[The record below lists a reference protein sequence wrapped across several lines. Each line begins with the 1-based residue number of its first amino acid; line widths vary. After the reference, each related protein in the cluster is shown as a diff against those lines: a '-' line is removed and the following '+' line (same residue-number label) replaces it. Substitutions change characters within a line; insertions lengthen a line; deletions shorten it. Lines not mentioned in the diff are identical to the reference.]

1 MEVLPNAYIDRGSI
15 VQMETK
21 SKIKKSSLPEL
32 CSMHYNFIIFNFE
45 CTLFLSKFFK
55 NKDHKVTVPKLYE
68 LPVFLRLIYDSLQRV
83 KINNISEPKQFSI
96 SPITYAH
103 NIYRGDKGK
112 KGDEMSSSSR
122 RRNIYEL
129 IQLANIIES
138 ENGEK
143 LLEFS
148 LAKNSLCTLT
158 VYPAFMKFAKQHL
171 ISFSKGCLKIFPA
184 IFTELAKLR
193 KNSRAYAFF
202 IENLYAKCNKCI
214 KGKKAD
220 DEESQSR
227 IKILFFNPLSTHF
240 YTFAEI
246 KDCALKGLKKLGVSE
261 ELLEEFANLISHTK
275 DKKGQS
281 PIMKF
286 MDLPRYLKAISM
298 MIKQSKTE
306 DEIKTFI
313 SSTNGST
320 KQLKLLNRYY
330 EKICHKEAA

>member
-1 MEVLPNAYIDRGSI
+1 
-15 VQMETK
+15 
-21 SKIKKSSLPEL
+21 
-32 CSMHYNFIIFNFE
+32 
-45 CTLFLSKFFK
+45 
-55 NKDHKVTVPKLYE
+55 
-68 LPVFLRLIYDSLQRV
+68 
-83 KINNISEPKQFSI
+83 
-96 SPITYAH
+96 
-103 NIYRGDKGK
+103 
-112 KGDEMSSSSR
+112 
-122 RRNIYEL
+122 
-129 IQLANIIES
+129 
-138 ENGEK
+138 
-143 LLEFS
+143 
-148 LAKNSLCTLT
+148 
-158 VYPAFMKFAKQHL
+158 MKFAKQHL

-202 IENLYAKCNKCI
+202 IENLYATCNKCI

-227 IKILFFNPLSTHF
+227 IKTLFFNPLSTHF

-246 KDCALKGLKKLGVSE
+246 KDCALKGLKKLGISE